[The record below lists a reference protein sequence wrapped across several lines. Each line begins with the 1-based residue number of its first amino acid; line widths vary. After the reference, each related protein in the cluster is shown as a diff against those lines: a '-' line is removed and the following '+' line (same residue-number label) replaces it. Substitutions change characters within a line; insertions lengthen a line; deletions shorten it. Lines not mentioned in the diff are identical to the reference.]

1 MPDFELDGKDM
12 RRATMKREKA
22 KSNRKKAQYRKP
34 VLTKHKKL
42 RDITAGLTG
51 PILGCTKSFGF

>member
-42 RDITAGLTG
+42 RDITAGNMTTG
-51 PILGCTKSFGF
+51 